1 MTTSCRVVNN
11 MQDRIT
17 NVRPDLFFEQD
28 RTYIINHDVCKPD
41 LFTKEFIDLIVTSP
55 PYNVGIDYNSNN
67 DAVSYEDYLDF
78 SRQWIGNCYKWSK
91 PHARLLLNIPLDKN
105 KGGHR
110 SVGADL
116 TRVAQD
122 SGWNYHSTIVWNEG
136 NISRRTA
143 WGSWMSASAPF
154 VIAPVELIVVLYKNS
169 WKKRLG
175 SKKSD
180 ISREE
185 FMAWTNGMWT
195 FNGESKKRIGHPA
208 PFPRELPYRCIKLF
222 SYIDDIVFDPFLG
235 SGTTLIEAHN
245 NNRIGVG
252 VEIDKSYCELAQ
264 SRLINNRD
272 LFAKLKEP
280 IAKTDYPSGISNGIF

>member
-1 MTTSCRVVNN
+1 MPSSFHLVNN
-11 MQDRIT
+11 MEDRIS
-17 NVRPDLFFEQD
+17 NFRPDLFFEQD
-28 RTYIINHDVCKPD
+28 RTYIINDDVCQPN
-41 LFTKEFIDLIVTSP
+41 LFAKEFIDLIVTSP
-55 PYNVGIDYNSNN
+55 PYNVGIDYNSN
-67 DAVSYEDYLDF
+67 DDSVSYEDYLDF
-78 SRQWIGNCYKWSK
+78 SRQWIKNCYRWSK

-116 TRVAQD
+116 TRIAQD
-122 SGWNYHSTIVWNEG
+122 SAWNYHSTIVWNEG

-154 VIAPVELIVVLYKNS
+154 VIAPVELIVVLYKDS

-175 SKKSD
+175 SKTSD

-222 SYIDDIVFDPFLG
+222 SYIDDVVFDPFLG

-245 NNRIGVG
+245 NHRIGVG

-264 SRLINNRD
+264 SRLINNRN
-272 LFAKLKEP
+272 LFGKLKEP
-280 IAKTDYPSGISNGIF
+280 IAKTDYANRISNGIF